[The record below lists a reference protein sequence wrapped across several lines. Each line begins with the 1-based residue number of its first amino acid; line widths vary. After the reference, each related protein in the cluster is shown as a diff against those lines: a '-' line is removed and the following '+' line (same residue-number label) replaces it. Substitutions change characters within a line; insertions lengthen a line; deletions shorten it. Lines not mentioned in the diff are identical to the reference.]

1 MKKLFSV
8 FIALV
13 FSLLLNSNYVL
24 ANQIENETNSDKSS
38 ISNDNKTIR
47 ENNPND
53 SNSNY
58 DDIFGDEQAFP
69 FIAGLGKNAAH

>member
-13 FSLLLNSNYVL
+13 FSLLLNCNYVL

-47 ENNPND
+47 ENNSND
-53 SNSNY
+53 SKSNY